1 MFIVSY
7 KVKILY
13 TLYIY
18 DLLRILVS
26 LSQSYGSMEYL
37 CVCVCVCERE
47 RERVCVCVCVCV
59 HAHDTYIYLHTH
71 MYYQVQCNQSVMP
84 ISEVKEITVT
94 LNIGHQNL

>member
-13 TLYIY
+13 NLYIY

-37 CVCVCVCERE
+37 CVCERE
-47 RERVCVCVCVCV
+47 RESVCVCVCVCTRAREYI
-59 HAHDTYIYLHTH
+59 HTYIYTH
-71 MYYQVQCNQSVMP
+71 ICITKFNATNQSCQFL
-84 ISEVKEITVT
+84 K
-94 LNIGHQNL
+94 

>member
-13 TLYIY
+13 NLYIY

-37 CVCVCVCERE
+37 CVCERE
-47 RERVCVCVCVCV
+47 RESVCVCVCVCA
-59 HAHDTYIYLHTH
+59 HAHANTYIHIFTHTYVLPSS
-71 MYYQVQCNQSVMP
+71 MQP
-84 ISEVKEITVT
+84 ISHA
-94 LNIGHQNL
+94 NF